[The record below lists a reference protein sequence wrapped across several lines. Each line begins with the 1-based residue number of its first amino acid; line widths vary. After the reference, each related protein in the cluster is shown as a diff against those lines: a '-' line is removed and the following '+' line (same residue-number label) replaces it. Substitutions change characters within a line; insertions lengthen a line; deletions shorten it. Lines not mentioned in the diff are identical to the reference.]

1 MSIVDNQ
8 TRINRLTKEGF
19 QRKYGVNRETFDA
32 MLSVLQ
38 AAYETEHAQGGRPPK
53 LTVTDR
59 LSIFLMY
66 YREYRTMENI
76 AIDYGVANSTV
87 CTAISWTEKT
97 LMNSGQ
103 FSLPSKRGLLA
114 DVPPEVVVIDVTEC
128 ETERPKKNS
137 EKHIPARKRSIQSKF
152 SS

>member
-1 MSIVDNQ
+1 MSIVNNQ
-8 TRINRLTKEGF
+8 TRINRLTKEEF

-38 AAYETEHAQGGRPPK
+38 EAYETEHAKGGRPPK

-59 LSIFLMY
+59 LRIFLMY

-87 CTAISWTEKT
+87 CTAFH
-97 LMNSGQ
+97 GQ
-103 FSLPSKRGLLA
+103 
-114 DVPPEVVVIDVTEC
+114 
-128 ETERPKKNS
+128 
-137 EKHIPARKRSIQSKF
+137 RKR
-152 SS
+152 